1 MLRARNEA
9 KYPSFYNRPK
19 SQFRDEFVALW
30 DYGHAIKSA
39 LKEAGCPDNSF
50 IETTSAV
57 SELSSILES
66 GRGARGGI
74 SITLQASCLSS
85 KNE

>member
-1 MLRARNEA
+1 MGMLSSL
-9 KYPSFYNRPK
+9 PSK
-19 SQFRDEFVALW
+19 KQDA
-30 DYGHAIKSA
+30 
-39 LKEAGCPDNSF
+39 PDNSF